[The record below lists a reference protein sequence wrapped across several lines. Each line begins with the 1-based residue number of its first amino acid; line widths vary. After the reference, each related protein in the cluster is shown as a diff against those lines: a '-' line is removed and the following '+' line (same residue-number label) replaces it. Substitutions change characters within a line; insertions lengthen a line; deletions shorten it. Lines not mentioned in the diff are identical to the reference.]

1 MRKSYENNLR
11 DDMRTLTDGLSISLV
26 YGEMTEAEK
35 REVDEL
41 VAALERFSEKVLF
54 RNEGG

>member
-1 MRKSYENNLR
+1 MRKTYENNLR

-54 RNEGG
+54 RSEEG